1 MQSIYDEYVRQIVG
15 FYSNNEVDKEIDYD
29 YLKDD
34 LWCYFEEIANE
45 SMKEIIFNSLF
56 AKRFDI
62 WAANLD
68 KLMLDVRN
76 SIESNEIEKSL
87 SNLTLASS
95 AVKAFRDL
103 QILSRRSNTD
113 EKELLKKYMTRL
125 LATDDTKSE
134 IIEKDAI
141 VALLINKYNEADCD
155 LFTGIKR
162 NVVATKEKELVCIN
176 IPEGIELSIK
186 NNVLKVFI
194 TNTEDEKVNSVAF
207 DSWILTLKSWLFR
220 EIRYVMLDFELPSII
235 YGHYGDSAVRNLN
248 RFLYSVHNM
257 SRLFPKWFFVDESKM
272 ATLKEFIDWIK
283 SNTSSLNTYF
293 RQKESVGQ
301 SDGFGKEI
309 ESWLDSAVG
318 KELICGKWNIDSQKL
333 YRNLELNVFFI
344 EDNAM
349 ELIYNYDSNVFDL
362 VGIGKNKQELHL
374 IVLEPGNE
382 TIMNIISSIMFYAMV
397 LNDSC
402 TVNGLYDSGKA
413 KNRLFSFEKCSNMN
427 DIPDK
432 TTIVNR
438 GRKFRYL
445 LIHIIT
451 GKHYPFFNYQVK
463 ELIREGL
470 SNLDIKLD
478 IHICS
483 DFLK

>member
-1 MQSIYDEYVRQIVG
+1 MQSIYDEYVRHIVS
-15 FYSNNEVDKEIDYD
+15 FYSNNEVDKEIDYE

-45 SMKEIIFNSLF
+45 TMKEIIFNSLF
-56 AKRFDI
+56 ARRFDI

-68 KLMLDVRN
+68 KLMIDVTN
-76 SIESNEIEKSL
+76 SIENNEIEKSL
-87 SNLTLASS
+87 SNLALASS
-95 AVKAFRDL
+95 AVKAYRDL
-103 QILSRRSNTD
+103 QILSGPNTD
-113 EKELLKKYMTRL
+113 EKELLKKYATRL

-134 IIEKDAI
+134 IIEKNAI

-162 NVVATKEKELVCIN
+162 NVAATKEKELVCIN
-176 IPEGIELSIK
+176 IPEGMELSIK

-194 TNTEDEKVNSVAF
+194 TNTGNEKGNSIAF
-207 DSWILTLKSWLFR
+207 DSWILTLKSWLSR

-235 YGHYGDSAVRNLN
+235 YGHHGDSAVRNLN

-257 SRLFPKWFFVDESKM
+257 SRLFPNWFFVDESKM

-301 SDGFGKEI
+301 SDEFRKEI

-333 YRNLELNVFFI
+333 YRNMELNVFFI
-344 EDNAM
+344 KDNAM

-362 VGIGKNKQELHL
+362 VGISKNKQKLHL

-382 TIMNIISSIMFYAMV
+382 AIMNFISSIIFYAMV

-413 KNRLFSFEKCSNMN
+413 KNRLFSFEKCSKMN
-427 DIPDK
+427 DIPDN
-432 TTIVNR
+432 TTIVKE

-445 LIHIIT
+445 TIHIIT

-470 SNLDIKLD
+470 SNLDIKFD
-478 IHICS
+478 IHKCS
-483 DFLK
+483 DLLK